1 MEAALEESMSEGP
14 YEALPSSEHIRL
26 IRLEGKPPEQEYLSF
41 VMEIFLITDSAL
53 PNYRALSYT
62 WGSPVVPDD
71 PDDIQ
76 DSEDAIDALIKV
88 AQQISLEDSEE
99 PMVFCNGY
107 AMVVTSNL
115 HDALYQLADYTDVGH
130 IWCDALCI
138 NQADSKEKSVCI
150 PIMGDI
156 FSSATTVIVWLGND
170 TKYLKDFEWLHDSDS
185 LMIEEAFEALD
196 MSRWDCKEIL
206 LSGGTGSGEDEI
218 EMLQRWASYR
228 LFYDRLRFFT
238 RSWILQEVALA
249 REIWV
254 HCGSKEL
261 CWDSMAALA
270 TLLRHTGSPVNFVAV
285 DEEGAQHFAPAP
297 PPGDKMARIGWLR
310 DQCAAGSP
318 ENGAPDG
325 ILKDNRDL
333 DGITT
338 PRQCLYSYLK
348 HLLKSVR
355 IFEATDPHDKIFSV
369 LGMVKRYL
377 PPGVSIPI
385 DADYSMPVEELYTA
399 ITFKCI
405 QELPLLSVLSMVEDR
420 SWRKTYTLPSWVP
433 DFSQTRPLTQLADLF
448 YERGIEC
455 RRYLSGKNHPRR
467 RSGRTLYLHGAF
479 IDTIQETTPPEH
491 QDQRSYDFKNPTIFI
506 WLNSMMQLLAK
517 QVRRPYFTGE
527 DYMDVFWKTHMAY
540 IQCSNGDKNLNFND
554 PEKLSES
561 FRSWLIDMLTIP
573 LSLTSKHIGV
583 YISLMHCVKKIVTHT
598 HTKFDRWLGLQHDIA
613 RYSRSEW
620 AQFLTDENGNVRLG
634 DWPID
639 PVEAAEMIDKL
650 SCKDNKQN
658 PMGEQEKGQGKDKQK
673 EEKTTEEKDLTLAKA
688 FAANDDF
695 AIAKALQAQ
704 EDGDEIEMLTLM
716 DGIPQPD
723 IAEAE
728 CTELTRKKREYSHQQ
743 WATLD
748 RLMLVTEKGYIGL
761 CPESSR
767 KGDQIWYIEDAAVLF
782 VLRPRNEGG
791 AEGDLYDADDETFE
805 LMGEA
810 FVHGLMG
817 GELLGDKNK
826 FRGEVE
832 PVALR

>member
-1 MEAALEESMSEGP
+1 MEAALEESTGDGP

-26 IRLEGKPPEQEYLSF
+26 LRFEGKPPEQEYLSF
-41 VMEIFLITDSAL
+41 IMEVFIITDSAL

-62 WGSPVVPDD
+62 WGSPVLPDD
-71 PDDIQ
+71 QDDN
-76 DSEDAIDALIKV
+76 EDLEALIKV

-107 AMVVTSNL
+107 AMIVTSNL

-138 NQADSKEKSVCI
+138 KQADSKEKSVCI

-156 FSSATTVIVWLGND
+156 FSSATTVIIWLGND
-170 TKYLKDFEWLHDSDS
+170 TKYLEDFQWLHDTDS
-185 LMIEEAFEALD
+185 MIEEAFDALD
-196 MSRWDCKEIL
+196 KSRWDCEQIS
-206 LSGGTGSGEDEI
+206 LSGGTGSGQDKI
-218 EMLQRWASYR
+218 EMLRRWIAYR

-261 CWDSMAALA
+261 FWDGMAALA
-270 TLLRHTGSPVNFVAV
+270 ILLRLTGSPVAFGEV
-285 DEEGAQHFAPAP
+285 DEEGVQHFAPAP
-297 PPGDKMARIGWLR
+297 PPGDKMARISWLR
-310 DQCAAGSP
+310 NQCAAGSP
-318 ENGAPDG
+318 ENGAPDK
-325 ILKDNRDL
+325 ILKDNRDF

-355 IFEATDPHDKIFSV
+355 MFDSTDPHDKIFSV

-377 PPGVSIPI
+377 PPGVSMPI
-385 DADYSMPVEELYTA
+385 DADYSMPVEELYAA
-399 ITFKCI
+399 ITFKI
-405 QELPLLSVLSMVEDR
+405 VQELPLLSVLSMVEDR
-420 SWRKTYTLPSWVP
+420 SWRKTSTLPSWVP
-433 DFSQTRPLTQLADLF
+433 DFSQTRPLTQLAELF
-448 YERGIEC
+448 CERGIEC
-455 RRYLSGKNHPRR
+455 RRYLSGNNHPRR

-479 IDTIQETTPPEH
+479 VDTIQETTPPEH
-491 QDQRSYDFKNPTIFI
+491 QDKRSYDFKNPTIFI
-506 WLNSMMQLLAK
+506 WLNSVLQLLAK

-527 DYMDVFWKTHMAY
+527 CYMDVFWKTHMAY
-540 IQCSNGDKNLNFND
+540 IDCSNGHQNPKFND
-554 PEKLSES
+554 PEEIFES
-561 FRSWLIDMLTIP
+561 FRSWLIHLLTIP
-573 LSLTSKHIGV
+573 LGLTSKRIGV
-583 YISLMHCVKKIVTHT
+583 YISVMHYVKKIVTHS
-598 HTKFDRWLGLQHDIA
+598 HTKSDRWLGLQHDIA
-613 RYSRSEW
+613 RYSRSRW
-620 AQFLTDENGNVRLG
+620 AKFLKEENGIVRLG

-639 PVEAAEMIDKL
+639 PVEAAEIIDKL

-658 PMGEQEKGQGKDKQK
+658 PMGEQTKGKGKDKQK
-673 EEKTTEEKDLTLAKA
+673 EGETTEEKDLALAKA

-695 AIAKALQAQ
+695 AMAKALQAQ
-704 EDGDEIEMLTLM
+704 EDGDEIGTLTLM
-716 DGIPQPD
+716 DGMPQYEA
-723 IAEAE
+723 AEAE
-728 CTELTRKKREYSHQQ
+728 CTELRRKKDEYSYKK

-748 RLMLVTEKGYIGL
+748 KLMLVTEKRYIGL

-767 KGDQIWYIEDAAVLF
+767 KGDQIWYIEDAAVIF
-782 VLRPRNEGG
+782 VLRPYNGGG
-791 AEGDLYDADDETFE
+791 AEGDLYDVDDETFE

-817 GELLGDKNK
+817 GELLGDNNR
-826 FRGEVE
+826 FRGEVK